1 MLAYE
6 KEKEKLFDNLGNKDP
21 NTIPRNLH
29 LFAGKRKKVTD
40 DKYYV
45 ARTNRYKKENVVT
58 YKDIINGHECFIVD
72 FPIRQ
77 MIFNDF
83 VKKSNIQKLTFI
95 HSGFKVDD
103 VYYNKYSEWIKM
115 LEEFYVKAD
124 LYK

>member
-6 KEKEKLFDNLGNKDP
+6 KEKEKLFSNLGNKDP

-29 LFAGKRKKVTD
+29 LFAGKKKKVTD

-45 ARTNRYKKENVVT
+45 ARTSRYKKKNVVT
-58 YKDIINGHECFIVD
+58 YKDIINSNECLVVD
-72 FPIRQ
+72 FPI
-77 MIFNDF
+77 
-83 VKKSNIQKLTFI
+83 IQELTFI